1 MVQYSFSLENFE
13 NFILILVRV
22 SCFVYIAPFYGMS
35 NVPNQVKIGL
45 SAMIALLVSGFADV
59 SQVEYTGLIGYAVIV
74 LKEGITGLLI
84 GLAANVCNS
93 IILLAGNM
101 IDMEIG
107 LSMATE
113 YDPMNNTQV
122 NITGQLYNYLLLLLL
137 IATDMHHYILRA
149 VVDSYKL
156 IPVNGQVFQWDHLF
170 QSFLT
175 YMTDLVVIAFRII
188 LPIFAVMMILNCI
201 LGIMAKVAPQ
211 MNMFA
216 IGMQMKILIGFL
228 IMFLTIRLLPSISN
242 FVFKEMKKLIVSFIE
257 GMY

>member
-1 MVQYSFSLENFE
+1 MVAILLFQILE
-13 NFILILVRV
+13 R
-22 SCFVYIAPFYGMS
+22 P
-35 NVPNQVKIGL
+35 
-45 SAMIALLVSGFADV
+45 ALDYEGVFGFA
-59 SQVEYTGLIGYAVIV
+59 VIIIR
-74 LKEGITGLLI
+74 EGITGLLI
-84 GLAANVCNS
+84 GFAASVCNS

-137 IATDMHHYILRA
+137 IATDMHHYILHA

-156 IPVNGQVFQWDHLF
+156 IPVNGQCFNGTSVPVVFNLYDRSVCDRIPDHFTNFCSYDDTELHF
-170 QSFLT
+170 GNYGKSCT
-175 YMTDLVVIAFRII
+175 
-188 LPIFAVMMILNCI
+188 AV
-201 LGIMAKVAPQ
+201 
-211 MNMFA
+211 NMFA